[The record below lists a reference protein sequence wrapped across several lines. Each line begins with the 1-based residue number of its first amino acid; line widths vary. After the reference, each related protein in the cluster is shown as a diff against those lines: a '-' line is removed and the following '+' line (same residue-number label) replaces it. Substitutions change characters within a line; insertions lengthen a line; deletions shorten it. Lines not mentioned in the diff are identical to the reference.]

1 MAVNQTQVDHIISS
15 ASADDPEIKLL
26 RLQDDVDLIK
36 GSIKRLL
43 IDIRERMNDL
53 DNPIFISTPTSD
65 ITCTSNDVPFE
76 TKVIP
81 DMSAEQ
87 EINEE
92 TEVLPTELSTGNVR
106 ELSPNIEVSLG
117 TEMDNPKKFHEN
129 LELLSELQSQI
140 GTLKSEGDADS
151 NSKFRLQKTFRLFE
165 WTTRNVKK
173 YGHARVEIML
183 DSYRKLGYVSDKS
196 CDLIQGIAQLIPTEL
211 GELHEIRAN
220 EFVSELYELNLI
232 LDPVDSTMDR
242 DMIKVLMEQRQE
254 REEKNQPDTLSLPE
268 IPAGINYTHSKYRI

>member
-43 IDIRERMNDL
+43 IDIREQMNDL
-53 DNPIFISTPTSD
+53 DNPIFLTPPISEGTYTPNNMPSETTAIPDIPAEPEIKEDAGEIST
-65 ITCTSNDVPFE
+65 
-76 TKVIP
+76 
-81 DMSAEQ
+81 
-87 EINEE
+87 EI
-92 TEVLPTELSTGNVR
+92 STGKVS
-106 ELSPNIEVSLG
+106 ETSPHMEMSLG
-117 TEMDNPKKFHEN
+117 TEIENSKKFHDN

-165 WTTRNVKK
+165 WTTLTVKK
-173 YGHARVEIML
+173 YGHARIDIML
-183 DSYRKLGYVSDKS
+183 DSYRKLGYVSEKS
-196 CDLIQGIAQLIPTEL
+196 CDLIQGIARLIPTEL

-220 EFVSELYELNLI
+220 EFVSELYELNMI

-254 REEKNQPDTLSLPE
+254 SEATKQLDTLSLPE
-268 IPAGINYTHSKYRI
+268 LHTGINYTHSKYRI